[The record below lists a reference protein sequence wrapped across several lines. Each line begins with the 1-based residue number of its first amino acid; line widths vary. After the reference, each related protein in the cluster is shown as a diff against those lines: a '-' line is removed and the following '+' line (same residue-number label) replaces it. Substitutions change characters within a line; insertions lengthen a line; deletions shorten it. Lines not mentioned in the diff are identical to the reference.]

1 MQVAYSAIC
10 HFKTSHNTPCFT
22 LLSAPPPLPTTKKLL
37 DSFSCSWVLQ
47 KSQESE
53 NIAYAQVWGSTSKVY
68 LREIC
73 ESGEFMNQNIL
84 SKRTF

>member
-1 MQVAYSAIC
+1 MPIAVIPLDSTYFFVA
-10 HFKTSHNTPCFT
+10 
-22 LLSAPPPLPTTKKLL
+22 
-37 DSFSCSWVLQ
+37 SFSCSWVLQ

-84 SKRTF
+84 SKRIF